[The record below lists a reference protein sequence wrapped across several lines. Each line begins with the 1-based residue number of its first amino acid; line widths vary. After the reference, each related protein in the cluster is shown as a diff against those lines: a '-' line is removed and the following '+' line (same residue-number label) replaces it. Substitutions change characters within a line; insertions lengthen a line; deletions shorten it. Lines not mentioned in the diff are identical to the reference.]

1 MPDQHD
7 LEPDGGQDE
16 LLATIRLLSA
26 KAAAHLRAVGYDHA
40 KLVVQELGLMIK
52 YWEAA
57 GVTLDPIQREV
68 VLDSIVYGLSSI
80 SISFERAVT
89 NVAESL
95 RQQCGGAS
103 AAPLGDQVPPGQ
115 G

>member
-1 MPDQHD
+1 MPDQPD
-7 LEPDGGQDE
+7 LGPDDGQE
-16 LLATIRLLSA
+16 LLAVIRLLSP
-26 KAAAHLRAVGYDHA
+26 KAAAHLRAVSYDHA

-68 VLDSIVYGLSSI
+68 VLDSIVYGLSAI
-80 SISFERAVT
+80 ALSFERAVT
-89 NVAESL
+89 NVAETL
-95 RQQCGGAS
+95 QRKHFPVS
-103 AAPLGDQVPPGQ
+103 APAVGDQVPPGE